1 MSDIRCCALTLAGT
15 RCHANAVEATDWWR
29 CRRHI
34 DWYDTASLDDRHKLA
49 VLEIEE
55 LLND

>member
-15 RCHANAVEATDWWR
+15 RCTANAVAETDFWR
-29 CRRHI
+29 CRRHV

-55 LLND
+55 LL